1 MTVPAV
7 DHRARK
13 QLAQAALTALHLIDL
28 TALNDDDT
36 DDGVRAPATLGHGP
50 GGAPSLTY

>member
-1 MTVPAV
+1 MTAPAV

-13 QLAQAALTALHLIDL
+13 QLAQAALKALHLIDL
-28 TALNDDDT
+28 ISLNDDT

>member
-1 MTVPAV
+1 MTVPVV

-13 QLAQAALTALHLIDL
+13 QLAQAALKALHLIDL
-28 TALNDDDT
+28 TSLNDDDT

-50 GGAPSLTY
+50 GSAPSLTY

>member
-1 MTVPAV
+1 MTVSVV

-13 QLAQAALTALHLIDL
+13 QLAQAAWKALHLIEP
-28 TALNDDDT
+28 TSLNHDDT
-36 DDGVRAPATLGHGP
+36 GDGVRAPATLGHGP